1 MGSVLKPW
9 GLLKTFKILKLMTLL
24 RVVCACGLRTWMRTH
39 RLRAWPRTRG
49 QCKNRGSYLATLLDY
64 LNQAMSIIAAA
75 GSTVLL
81 YVRRSISHCTFGVP
95 NDRKTRKMPTRRT
108 VCPVFISYEK
118 FLFHMKSFYFIC
130 PVFISYVRFL
140 FHMTRAR
147 AAAPSCRPA
156 GPART
161 YCTSPGTIAACAWL

>member
-1 MGSVLKPW
+1 MACVPGCAR
-9 GLLKTFKILKLMTLL
+9 I
-24 RVVCACGLRTWMRTH
+24 VCA
-39 RLRAWPRTRG
+39 RG
-49 QCKNRGSYLATLLDY
+49 RVPGASVGFYLATLLDY

-118 FLFHMKSFYFIC
+118 FLFHMKSFYFI
-130 PVFISYVRFL
+130 
-140 FHMTRAR
+140 
-147 AAAPSCRPA
+147 
-156 GPART
+156 
-161 YCTSPGTIAACAWL
+161 